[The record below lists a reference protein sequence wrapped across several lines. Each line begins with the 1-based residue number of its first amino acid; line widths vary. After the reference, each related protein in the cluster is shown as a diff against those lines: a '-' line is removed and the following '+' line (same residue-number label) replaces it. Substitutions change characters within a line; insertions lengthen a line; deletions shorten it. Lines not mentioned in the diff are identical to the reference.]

1 MQNTVLISKAM
12 LFHKIAI
19 IHGKGE
25 FTTNKGSISNVPIET
40 PIKMGS
46 EIQGSRL
53 LRNSSPIHYLWSV
66 QLLEIS

>member
-25 FTTNKGSISNVPIET
+25 FTTNKGSISNVPLET
-40 PIKMGS
+40 PNRCKILPKPAV
-46 EIQGSRL
+46 
-53 LRNSSPIHYLWSV
+53 SS
-66 QLLEIS
+66 